1 MGAVGRRLLG
11 ARDDVEVVAF
21 PTTLSAAEFQTLL
34 RSSGEVHGAILGLT
48 RFGETECAL
57 ARGLEV
63 VARIGVGYDAI
74 DVPALTRRRVPL
86 MLAGAAN
93 SSSVVEHALFLM
105 LTLEQGPADRE
116 ELTCPPN
123 RRICRLVGTG
133 WGQARMA
140 SGASGV
146 GEVRVMPDPLHAFTM
161 AICRADGSSAEEAR
175 LVADH
180 LVLANL
186 FGHDSH
192 GVGMMP
198 AYIQNTTTGHC
209 VRNQHAKIVRDN
221 GAVIVIDGGAG
232 YGQVIAKEAMDI
244 GIERAKKHGV
254 AVVGLKNSHHIG
266 RVGHW
271 AEQCAR
277 AGLVSTHWV
286 NVHGH
291 KSLVAPFG
299 GAEPRF
305 TTNPYCTAVPRKGKE
320 PIVLDFATSQV
331 AMGKVRVANNK
342 KVAMDEGLLIDS
354 AGRPTTDPG
363 VMYNAPYGAILPFG
377 LHKGGGLAV
386 ICDLLAG
393 ALTGGRT
400 HSPRTIKKDGTAIIN
415 NMLSI
420 IIDPEAMGGTA
431 MFEDEVETFIGWVK
445 SARPQAGVAEVLAP
459 GEPER
464 QRRADR
470 QKNGVPIDGTTWK
483 QLIDVAHKV
492 RLNDTEIP
500 RANSTGAAA

>member
-1 MGAVGRRLLG
+1 M
-11 ARDDVEVVAF
+11 
-21 PTTLSAAEFQTLL
+21 
-34 RSSGEVHGAILGLT
+34 
-48 RFGETECAL
+48 
-57 ARGLEV
+57 
-63 VARIGVGYDAI
+63 
-74 DVPALTRRRVPL
+74 
-86 MLAGAAN
+86 
-93 SSSVVEHALFLM
+93 
-105 LTLEQGPADRE
+105 AD
-116 ELTCPPN
+116 
-123 RRICRLVGTG
+123 
-133 WGQARMA
+133 GQ
-140 SGASGV
+140 GV
-146 GEVRVMPDPLHAFTM
+146 GEVRVAPDRLHAFTM
-161 AICRADGSSAEEAR
+161 AICRADGSSEQEAR

-186 FGHDSH
+186 YGHDSH

-198 AYIQNTTTGHC
+198 AYIGNTTTGRC
-209 VRNQHAKIVRDN
+209 VRNHHAKIVKDN

-232 YGQVIAKEAMDI
+232 YGQVIAKEAMDF

-254 AVVGLKNSHHIG
+254 CVVGTTNSHHIG
-266 RVGHW
+266 RIGHW

-277 AGLVSTHWV
+277 AGMVSTHWV

-305 TTNPYCTAVPRKGKE
+305 TTNPYCTAIPRKGKE
-320 PIVLDFATSQV
+320 PVVLDFATSQV

-342 KVAMDEGLLIDS
+342 QVQMDAGLLIDS
-354 AGRPTTDPG
+354 EGKPTTDPG

-400 HSPRTIKKDGTAIIN
+400 HSPRTIKKDGHDIIN
-415 NMLSI
+415 NMLSV

-431 MFEDEVETFIGWVK
+431 FFEDEVETFITWVK
-445 SARPQAGVAEVLAP
+445 SAKPQPGVPEVLAP

-464 QRRADR
+464 ARKVDR
-470 QKNGVPIDGTTWK
+470 EKNGVPIDTTTWQ
-483 QLIDVAHKV
+483 QLLEVARKV

-500 RANSTGAAA
+500 KIAA

>member
-1 MGAVGRRLLG
+1 M
-11 ARDDVEVVAF
+11 
-21 PTTLSAAEFQTLL
+21 AAGH
-34 RSSGEVHGAILGLT
+34 SS
-48 RFGETECAL
+48 
-57 ARGLEV
+57 
-63 VARIGVGYDAI
+63 
-74 DVPALTRRRVPL
+74 
-86 MLAGAAN
+86 
-93 SSSVVEHALFLM
+93 
-105 LTLEQGPADRE
+105 
-116 ELTCPPN
+116 
-123 RRICRLVGTG
+123 
-133 WGQARMA
+133 
-140 SGASGV
+140 V
-146 GEVRVMPDPLHAFTM
+146 GEVRVKPDRLHAFAM
-161 AICRADGSSAEEAR
+161 AICRADGSSAEEAK

-198 AYIQNTTTGHC
+198 AYIQNTTTGRC
-209 VRNQHAKIVRDN
+209 VRNHHAKISRDN
-221 GAVIVIDGGAG
+221 DAVVVVNGGAG
-232 YGQVIAKEAMDI
+232 YGQVVAKEAMDI

-254 AVVGLKNSHHIG
+254 CVVGLVNAHHIG
-266 RVGHW
+266 RIGHW

-299 GAEPRF
+299 GVEPRF
-305 TTNPYCTAVPRKGKE
+305 TTNPYCTAIPRKGKE

-342 KVAMDEGLLIDS
+342 RVQMDPGLLIDA
-354 AGRPTTDPG
+354 AGQPTTEPG
-363 VMYNAPYGAILPFG
+363 VMYNPQFGAILPFG

-400 HSPRTIKKDGTAIIN
+400 HSPRTIKKDGHDIIN
-415 NMLSI
+415 NMLSV
-420 IIDPEAMGGTA
+420 IIDPAAMGSTEL
-431 MFEDEVETFIGWVK
+431 FEDEVETFINWVK

-464 QRRADR
+464 ARRADR
-470 QKNGVPIDGTTWK
+470 EKNGVPIDTTTWQ
-483 QLIDVAHKV
+483 QLIEVARKV

-500 RANSTGAAA
+500 LATAAA

>member
-1 MGAVGRRLLG
+1 M
-11 ARDDVEVVAF
+11 
-21 PTTLSAAEFQTLL
+21 AE
-34 RSSGEVHGAILGLT
+34 G
-48 RFGETECAL
+48 
-57 ARGLEV
+57 
-63 VARIGVGYDAI
+63 
-74 DVPALTRRRVPL
+74 
-86 MLAGAAN
+86 
-93 SSSVVEHALFLM
+93 
-105 LTLEQGPADRE
+105 QG
-116 ELTCPPN
+116 
-123 RRICRLVGTG
+123 
-133 WGQARMA
+133 
-140 SGASGV
+140 GV
-146 GEVRVMPDPLHAFTM
+146 GEVRVMPDRLHAFTA
-161 AICRADGSSAEEAR
+161 AICRADGSSEAEAQ

-192 GVGMMP
+192 GVGMIP
-198 AYIQNTTTGHC
+198 SYIQNTTTGRC
-209 VRNQHAKIVRDN
+209 VRNHHAKIVKDN

-232 YGQVIAKEAMDI
+232 YGQVIAKEAMDF
-244 GIERAKKHGV
+244 GIERAKKNGV
-254 AVVGLKNSHHIG
+254 CVVGLTNSHHIG
-266 RVGHW
+266 RIGHW

-277 AGLVSTHWV
+277 AGMVSTHWV

-305 TTNPYCTAVPRKGKE
+305 TTNPYCTAIPRKGKE

-342 KVAMDEGLLIDS
+342 KVKMEEGLLID
-354 AGRPTTDPG
+354 AQGHPTNDPA

-400 HSPRTIKKDGTAIIN
+400 HSPRTIKKDGTDIIN
-415 NMLSI
+415 NMLSV
-420 IIDPEAMGGTA
+420 IIDPAAMGGTA
-431 MFEDEVETFIGWVK
+431 FFEDEVETFITWVK
-445 SARPQAGVAEVLAP
+445 SAKPQPGVPEVLAP

-464 QRRADR
+464 ARRADR
-470 QKNGVPIDGTTWK
+470 QKLGVPIDTTTWQ
-483 QLIDVAHKV
+483 QLIDVARKV

-500 RANSTGAAA
+500 HTSRA

>member
-1 MGAVGRRLLG
+1 
-11 ARDDVEVVAF
+11 
-21 PTTLSAAEFQTLL
+21 
-34 RSSGEVHGAILGLT
+34 
-48 RFGETECAL
+48 
-57 ARGLEV
+57 
-63 VARIGVGYDAI
+63 
-74 DVPALTRRRVPL
+74 
-86 MLAGAAN
+86 
-93 SSSVVEHALFLM
+93 
-105 LTLEQGPADRE
+105 
-116 ELTCPPN
+116 
-123 RRICRLVGTG
+123 
-133 WGQARMA
+133 
-140 SGASGV
+140 
-146 GEVRVMPDPLHAFTM
+146 
-161 AICRADGSSAEEAR
+161 
-175 LVADH
+175 
-180 LVLANL
+180 
-186 FGHDSH
+186 
-192 GVGMMP
+192 
-198 AYIQNTTTGHC
+198 
-209 VRNQHAKIVRDN
+209 
-221 GAVIVIDGGAG
+221 
-232 YGQVIAKEAMDI
+232 
-244 GIERAKKHGV
+244 
-254 AVVGLKNSHHIG
+254 
-266 RVGHW
+266 
-271 AEQCAR
+271 
-277 AGLVSTHWV
+277 VSTHWV

-377 LHKGGGLAV
+377 LHKGGGLAM

-470 QKNGVPIDGTTWK
+470 QKNGVPIDDTTWK
-483 QLIDVAHKV
+483 QLIEVAHKV

>member
-1 MGAVGRRLLG
+1 
-11 ARDDVEVVAF
+11 
-21 PTTLSAAEFQTLL
+21 
-34 RSSGEVHGAILGLT
+34 
-48 RFGETECAL
+48 
-57 ARGLEV
+57 
-63 VARIGVGYDAI
+63 
-74 DVPALTRRRVPL
+74 
-86 MLAGAAN
+86 
-93 SSSVVEHALFLM
+93 
-105 LTLEQGPADRE
+105 
-116 ELTCPPN
+116 
-123 RRICRLVGTG
+123 
-133 WGQARMA
+133 
-140 SGASGV
+140 
-146 GEVRVMPDPLHAFTM
+146 
-161 AICRADGSSAEEAR
+161 
-175 LVADH
+175 
-180 LVLANL
+180 
-186 FGHDSH
+186 
-192 GVGMMP
+192 
-198 AYIQNTTTGHC
+198 
-209 VRNQHAKIVRDN
+209 
-221 GAVIVIDGGAG
+221 
-232 YGQVIAKEAMDI
+232 MDI

-320 PIVLDFATSQV
+320 PIVLDFATSRV

-415 NMLSI
+415 NMLSM

-470 QKNGVPIDGTTWK
+470 QKNGVPIDSTTWK